1 MTRAQAIGLSGG
13 AVLVGGGLLAF
24 LVFTV
29 PPQMPGG
36 EPNTAAL
43 VMALISVMILAG
55 GIGALAAMVL
65 HNRWPGLGGGG
76 RHTRPVPGAAIRQGA
91 LLALGVGIIMALAY
105 FQMLDAAFFI
115 VTFLLIGLFEAFVQS
130 RA

>member
-1 MTRAQAIGLSGG
+1 MTRAQAMGLAGG
-13 AVLVGGGLLAF
+13 SVVVGGGLLAF

-43 VMALISVMILAG
+43 IMALISVMLLAG
-55 GIGALAAMVL
+55 GLGALAATAL
-65 HNRWPGLGGGG
+65 HNRWPGLAGAD
-76 RHTRPVPGAAIRQGA
+76 RQESPEPGVAIRQGA
-91 LLALGVGIIMALAY
+91 LLSLVVGIILTLAY
-105 FQMLDAAFFI
+105 FRTLDAAFFL